1 MLLSETLLHF
11 LKMKAGITN
20 ARNILFLD
28 WYSTFYIDTIIG
40 LVIPMHFGKID
51 VIFVPHLTLMYL
63 LILTIYR
70 SFGVALIL
78 AIFFGLITD
87 LYFGSIY
94 GLYMFGYILAVVV
107 MDRFFKIFYKDK
119 VMIFIIIL
127 VSTLLIEIYV
137 ALIYGLIGFIQF
149 NLLEFLLLRLL
160 PTFILNIILLTILYP
175 IMLKFLRKIQI
186 KIDSRI

>member
-1 MLLSETLLHF
+1 MRGIYYFLIGILL
-11 LKMKAGITN
+11 
-20 ARNILFLD
+20 
-28 WYSTFYIDTIIG
+28 FYIDTIIG

-94 GLYMFGYILAVVV
+94 GLYMIGYILAVVV

-160 PTFILNIILLTILYP
+160 PTFILNINLLTILYP

>member
-1 MLLSETLLHF
+1 MRGIYYFLIGILL
-11 LKMKAGITN
+11 
-20 ARNILFLD
+20 
-28 WYSTFYIDTIIG
+28 FYIDTIIG

-94 GLYMFGYILAVVV
+94 GLYMFGYIILVVIV
-107 MDRFFKIFYKDK
+107 DKFFKIFYRDYS
-119 VMIFIIIL
+119 VLFFIIL
-127 VSTLLIEIYV
+127 LSTMFLEVYV
-137 ALIYGLIGFIQF
+137 AMIYGVIGFIKF
-149 NLLEFLLLRLL
+149 NLIEFV
-160 PTFILNIILLTILYP
+160 LY
-175 IMLKFLRKIQI
+175 
-186 KIDSRI
+186 